1 MAKSFDIKPNLDLM
15 NGLMLALLAV
25 IDRGNGRRICITP
38 FGVNISLAFID
49 RQSYPQNRIYICEL
63 IILINIFKN
72 NYFSDNN
79 RKAITNKSRPS
90 KSSTLLRKIC
100 LISLRNQ
107 WIFQKILDF
116 TEIWFKNVSK
126 YSKRFFYVWELDI
139 EINV

>member
-1 MAKSFDIKPNLDLM
+1 M

-107 WIFQKILDF
+107 
-116 TEIWFKNVSK
+116 
-126 YSKRFFYVWELDI
+126 
-139 EINV
+139 